1 MDLFDVIV
9 IGGGPVGLATAY
21 EIAKTNSKVIVLEQ
35 NNFFNQAGSS
45 NDLARMFRTM
55 YTEEFMADLAVEAMG
70 YWDDLERDAG
80 VSLRWMSGLLNFGDE
95 DVGKDTPEVT
105 AEDIQR
111 RYPFKNLPDKWIGV
125 FAPDNGIINVPL
137 LLRSLLTLA
146 NHYGAQARQH
156 TEVKSIVPDDHDSSK
171 WKVKAV
177 SHGKDEVVFLT
188 KKIVITAGA
197 YVNHILEPSFGIT
210 LDLDIWEMVA
220 SYFNSN
226 AGPNGTVF
234 PSMWFQFAPDQ
245 EDRSRLFYGFP
256 TVPWGPPN
264 LVRIAIDAAT
274 RRIKDPD
281 DRQTNGI
288 NPRDIQD
295 TQNFVRDHVK
305 GVDCTVPAYT
315 LTCLQTNVFGK
326 RSNSDPTTFTAC
338 ASSLMRTDN
347 MFVLDFIPE
356 EYLRGGREDSVVVFT
371 AGWAMKFVP
380 LLGKA
385 LAELALNGRSQYAMK
400 EFSITRKNPAT
411 REGII
416 QHSLGRFSAAQ
427 SSFSVDSQGRG
438 SSLRG
443 YSNL

>member
-1 MDLFDVIV
+1 MDLFDVVV

-45 NDLARMFRTM
+45 NDLARM

-80 VSLRWMSGLLNFGDE
+80 VSLRWMSGLLNFGDR
-95 DVGKDTPEVT
+95 DVGKDTPEGTLLGPIVHLNRLEMAYNILT
-105 AEDIQR
+105 AEEIQR

-146 NHYGAQARQH
+146 KHYSAQARQH

-197 YVNHILEPSFGIT
+197 YVNHILQPSFGIT

-234 PSMWFQFAPDQ
+234 PSMWFQFAPDH

-281 DRQTNGI
+281 DRQTNVI

-315 LTCLQTNVFGK
+315 LTCLQTNVF
-326 RSNSDPTTFTAC
+326 
-338 ASSLMRTDN
+338 DN

-356 EYLRGGREDSVVVFT
+356 EYLRGGRENSVVVFT

-385 LAELALNGRSQYAMK
+385 LAELALNGRSRYAME

-411 REGII
+411 GKGII

-443 YSNL
+443 YSNT